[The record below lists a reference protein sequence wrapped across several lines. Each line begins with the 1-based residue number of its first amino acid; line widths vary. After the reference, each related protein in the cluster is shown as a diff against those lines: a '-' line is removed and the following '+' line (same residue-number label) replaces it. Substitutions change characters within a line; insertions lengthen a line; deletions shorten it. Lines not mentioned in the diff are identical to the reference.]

1 MTRPNQAYVLTIAG
15 SDSSGGAGIQADIK
29 TIHALGGHAAT
40 ALTALT
46 AQSAKAVY
54 DIFEVPPAFIVRQ
67 IEIALADMT
76 IHAIKTG
83 MLASRR
89 VIEAVSPLL
98 DDYTGALIVDP
109 VMVAT
114 SGGQLLENDACSA
127 LQSLIIRQAN
137 LVTPNMPEAALLT
150 NRSVETV
157 DDMKFAADI
166 LMRDGAKSVLIK
178 GGHGKDPLIIDLLA
192 TENGFETFEHP
203 RLAKENIELH
213 GTGCM
218 LASAIAIS
226 LAQGLDLS
234 AASKRAIAYVQTVL
248 GGNDKVTDIK
258 AG

>member
-1 MTRPNQAYVLTIAG
+1 MAERAYVLAIAG

-54 DIFEVPPAFIVRQ
+54 DIFEVPPAFIARQ
-67 IEIALADMT
+67 IEIVLADMT

-98 DDYTGALIVDP
+98 DEYQGALIVDP

-150 NRSVETV
+150 NRSVETL

-166 LMRDGAKSVLIK
+166 LMREGAESVLIK
-178 GGHGKDPLIIDLLA
+178 GGHGTDPLIIDLLA
-192 TENGFETFEHP
+192 TENGFETFEHA
-203 RLAKENIELH
+203 RLAKTNIELH

-218 LASAIAIS
+218 LASAIAVS

-234 AASKRAIAYVQTVL
+234 AASKRGISYVRGTL
-248 GGNDKVTDIK
+248 GGNDEVANVKV
-258 AG
+258 G